1 MFLTRFSVSRPIV
14 VRMALLLILIF
25 GIYAYRSMPRFLDP
39 DITIGEGIIVT
50 ICPGF
55 SPEEMENLVTKKIE
69 DELKGISEIRRFESS
84 SYESTSKIHV
94 YFNTR
99 LSNYEIDQAMQE
111 VRNAVDRVDDL
122 PEEAKV
128 PIVLEIDVA
137 IFPVCMVGLSGQ
149 VPMMQLQDIARDVA
163 DTFENIKGVSEV
175 DIVGEREP
183 EIWIELN
190 PRRMSAYGISVP
202 EAAQAIA
209 DRTRNLPGGTVEM
222 EAHETAIRMV
232 GEPQNPE
239 DLGGIV
245 LRSNDKGTVYLRDI
259 ARITPTLE
267 KPWSLTVI
275 DKKNA
280 LVLGIKRKKNVNMIQ
295 IVDDVK
301 SLMKEIPVQYPG
313 LQTTLYFDQSREIKK
328 RIKELQ
334 TNGLFGI
341 GLVFL
346 VLWVSMGLRNAV
358 FASVG
363 IPVAFLLTFILMK
376 AFGLSINGLTL
387 FGLILVLGIVV
398 DDAIVVL
405 ENIFR
410 HIEKGKPLLQA
421 TLEGSRQVLAPVLAS
436 VTTTMAAFFP
446 ILVMVGGVIG
456 RYLADLP
463 KVVIFALTAS
473 LFEVFFMLP
482 SHVVELTPKRST
494 QNLGR
499 RFDIFKP
506 FRKIYYPY
514 LRVILH
520 HRYISVLF
528 MVLSTVLAFFLYF
541 KTDFVM
547 FPKSDVF
554 PRFNIYFDLPAN
566 STLERSRE
574 TLTALSDLVKERIGD
589 ELDAPIAVAGMKE
602 INYEPIYGTHFGMLM
617 VILKDDKER
626 KHSVVELMN
635 KVRDEAGHLLTS
647 MGATSFV
654 LERLIEG
661 PPVGADVDIKIQSPH
676 WESSAKISR
685 LIREEMA
692 RHKGIVDIQD
702 DFSREKQFMEI
713 TVDEAKAKKLGIDQT
728 DLVMAVQAAFHGL
741 VVATYNQGRE
751 EQDVKLKYL
760 PEYRRDFDD
769 LVNLKLMV

>member
-1 MFLTRFSVSRPIV
+1 
-14 VRMALLLILIF
+14 
-25 GIYAYRSMPRFLDP
+25 
-39 DITIGEGIIVT
+39 
-50 ICPGF
+50 
-55 SPEEMENLVTKKIE
+55 
-69 DELKGISEIRRFESS
+69 
-84 SYESTSKIHV
+84 SKIHV
-94 YFNTR
+94 YFNTQ
-99 LSNYEIDQAMQE
+99 LNDYEIDQAMQE
-111 VRNAVDRVDDL
+111 VRNAVDRVDNL
-122 PEEAKV
+122 PEEAEV
-128 PIVLEIDVA
+128 PIVIEIDVA

-149 VPMMQLQDIARDVA
+149 IPMMQLQDIARDVA
-163 DTFENIKGVSEV
+163 DAFENIKGVSEV

-202 EAAQAIA
+202 EVAQAIA
-209 DRTRNLPGGTVEM
+209 ERTRNLPGGTVEM
-222 EAHETAIRMV
+222 DAHETAIRMK
-232 GEPQNPE
+232 GEPQDPE
-239 DLGGIV
+239 DLGEIV
-245 LRSNDKGTVYLRDI
+245 LRSTDKGTIYLRDL

-267 KPWSLTVI
+267 KPWTLTFI

-301 SLMKEIPVQYPG
+301 RLMNEIPAQYPG
-313 LQTTLYFDQSREIKK
+313 LKTTLYFDQSREIKK

-334 TNGLFGI
+334 VNGMFGI

-346 VLWVSMGLRNAV
+346 VLWVSMGIRNAL

-363 IPVAFLLTFILMK
+363 IPVSFLLTFILMK
-376 AFGLSINGLTL
+376 AFGLSINALTL

-405 ENIFR
+405 ENIYR
-410 HIEKGKPLLQA
+410 HIEKGKPLVQA

-446 ILVMVGGVIG
+446 ILIMVGGVIG

-482 SHVVELTPKRST
+482 SHVVELTPKNNDGKKRKP
-494 QNLGR
+494 
-499 RFDIFKP
+499 RFDIFQP
-506 FRKIYYPY
+506 FRRIYYPY

-528 MVLSTVLAFFLYF
+528 ILFSTALAFFLYF

-574 TLTALSDLVKERIGD
+574 TLMALSDLVRERIGD
-589 ELDAPIAVAGMKE
+589 ELKAPIAVAGMKE

-617 VILKDDKER
+617 VILKDEKER
-626 KHSVVELMN
+626 DHSVVELMDR
-635 KVRDEAGHLLTS
+635 VRDEAGQLLTS
-647 MGATSFV
+647 LGATAFV

-661 PPVGADVDIKIQSPH
+661 PPVGADVDIKIQSPQ
-676 WESSAKISR
+676 WESSAGISR

-692 RHKGIVDIQD
+692 RHRGIVDIQD

-713 TVDEAKAKKLGIDQT
+713 TVD
-728 DLVMAVQAAFHGL
+728 
-741 VVATYNQGRE
+741 
-751 EQDVKLKYL
+751 
-760 PEYRRDFDD
+760 
-769 LVNLKLMV
+769 